1 MKLRYRDGN
10 QIALLNSGRE
20 YFPALLTA
28 LQNAQH
34 EIFLETYIFSGDATA
49 TAVVERLCA
58 AAARGVRVQVL
69 VDGFG
74 ARDMPES
81 YRERLA
87 RSGVRLQEYR
97 RPVLWQPVRGL
108 RRMHRKLAVI
118 DGAPSEAAGAGGAL
132 AASAVAGDAPA
143 PGALAASAV
152 AFVGGINIIDDWNTP
167 DEVPPRFDYAV
178 AVQGPLVADIRA
190 AAWHLW
196 RVTALAR
203 LRAPLVPRQPAR
215 RRREAVPVDAAT
227 AGGMRAALAVRDNLL
242 HRTAIEDA
250 YLDAIGGARRHI
262 LLACGYFLPSR
273 RFFRVLRTAA
283 RRGVAVTVL
292 LQGPSDHPLMKAA
305 AQSLYRRLLGSGI
318 NVVEYNKSFL
328 HAKVAVIDDSWAT
341 VGSSNIDPFSL
352 LLAREANLVVADRAF
367 AQQLRASLEGAI
379 AAGGT
384 RVTSASL
391 AQAGWLARSVQWLA
405 YRFARIV
412 VDLVTPN
419 GARKLA

>member
-28 LQNAQH
+28 LQNARH

-49 TAVVERLCA
+49 TAVVDRLCA
-58 AAARGVRVQVL
+58 AAVRGVRVQVL

-74 ARDMPES
+74 ARDMPEI

-118 DGAPSEAAGAGGAL
+118 DGAPSEGAGAGGAL
-132 AASAVAGDAPA
+132 AGDA
-143 PGALAASAV
+143 LAGSAV

-167 DEVPPRFDYAV
+167 DELPPRFDYAV

-190 AAWHLW
+190 AACHLW
-196 RVTALAR
+196 NVTALAR
-203 LRAPLVPRQPAR
+203 LRAPLTPRLPPWRLRGGAPA
-215 RRREAVPVDAAT
+215 DAPAAAAR
-227 AGGMRAALAVRDNLL
+227 AGEMRAALAVRDNLL

-250 YLDAIGGARRHI
+250 YLDAIGGARTHI

-305 AQSLYRRLLGSGI
+305 AQSLYRHLLGSGI
-318 NVVEYNKSFL
+318 KVVEYSKSFL
-328 HAKVAVIDDSWAT
+328 HAKVAVIDDRWAT

-352 LLAREANLVVADRAF
+352 LLAREANLVVADSAF
-367 AQQLRASLEGAI
+367 ARQLRASLESAI

-384 RVTSASL
+384 HVTSESL
-391 AQAGWLARSVQWLA
+391 AHAGWLARSLQWLA